1 MKNKPKIIVI
11 LGPTASG
18 KSDLAV
24 LLAKKIKG
32 LNHFSMKNSRPSN
45 KVGLGEVVS
54 ADSRQ
59 VYKGL
64 SLGSGKITK
73 KEMKG
78 IPHHML
84 DVVNP
89 KKTYSVHDFQKGAIK
104 AIDKILQKGKV
115 PIVCGGTGFYID
127 SIVKGTIL
135 PEVAPNSDLRL
146 KIKDLSTKE
155 LFKILLKLD
164 SKRAKEIDQN
174 NKVRLIRAIEIATA
188 LGKVPRIKTNPKYNT
203 LQIGVLFDTEILR
216 ERINLRL
223 QKRLKMGM
231 IKEVENLHKSGLSWK
246 RLEELGLEYRYIA
259 LYLQKKLTK
268 EQMITE
274 LQNKIYQYA
283 KRQIT
288 WFKRDKNIVW
298 VEKLEIKEVGKLVR
312 EFLER

>member
-24 LLAKKIKG
+24 LLAKKIK
-32 LNHFSMKNSRPSN
+32 
-45 KVGLGEVVS
+45 GEVVS

-135 PEVAPNSDLRL
+135 PEVKPDQVLRGKL
-146 KIKDLSTKE
+146 EGVNKEE
-155 LFKILLKLD
+155 LFKTLKKLD
-164 SKRAKEIDQN
+164 PKRAKEIDPD

-231 IKEVENLHKSGLSWK
+231 IKEVENLHKNGLSWK

-268 EQMITE
+268 EQMVTE
-274 LQNKIYQYA
+274 LQNKIHQYA

-298 VEKLEIKEVGKLVR
+298 IERPEVTKVEKFTK
-312 EFLER
+312 EFLEK

>member
-1 MKNKPKIIVI
+1 MKNKPKIIII

-24 LLAKKIKG
+24 LLAKKIK
-32 LNHFSMKNSRPSN
+32 
-45 KVGLGEVVS
+45 GEVVS

-135 PEVAPNSDLRL
+135 PEVKPDLESRIMNQELSKEKLFEKL
-146 KIKDLSTKE
+146 K
-155 LFKILLKLD
+155 KLD
-164 SKRAKEIDQN
+164 PKRAKEIDPN

-188 LGKVPRIKTNPKYNT
+188 LGKVPKIKTNPKYDA

-223 QKRLKMGM
+223 QKRLKVGM

-259 LYLQKKLTK
+259 LCLQKKLTK
-268 EQMITE
+268 EQMVTE

-298 VEKLEIKEVGKLVR
+298 VEKPEIEKTKNLIE
-312 EFLER
+312 EFLAN

>member
-32 LNHFSMKNSRPSN
+32 
-45 KVGLGEVVS
+45 EVVS

-64 SLGSGKITK
+64 DIGSGKITK
-73 KEMKG
+73 KEMRG
-78 IPHHML
+78 VPHHML

-89 KKTYSVHDFQKGAIK
+89 KKTYSVHDFQKGAEETIN
-104 AIDKILQKGKV
+104 KILQKGKV
-115 PIVCGGTGFYID
+115 PIICGGTGFYID
-127 SIVKGTIL
+127 SIAKGTIL
-135 PEVAPNSDLRL
+135 PEVKPDQGLREKVKGLSKEKLFEKL
-146 KIKDLSTKE
+146 K
-155 LFKILLKLD
+155 KLD
-164 SKRAKEIDQN
+164 PKRAKEIDPQ

-188 LGKVPRIKTNPKYNT
+188 LGKVPKIKTDPKYDT
-203 LQIGVLFDTEILR
+203 FQIGILFNTEILR

-223 QKRLKMGM
+223 QKRLKIGM
-231 IKEVENLHKSGLSWK
+231 IKEVENLHKNGLSWK

-268 EQMITE
+268 EQMVTE

-288 WFKRDKNIVW
+288 WFKRDKSIVW
-298 VEKLEIKEVGKLVR
+298 VEKPEITKIKKITK
-312 EFLER
+312 EFLEK